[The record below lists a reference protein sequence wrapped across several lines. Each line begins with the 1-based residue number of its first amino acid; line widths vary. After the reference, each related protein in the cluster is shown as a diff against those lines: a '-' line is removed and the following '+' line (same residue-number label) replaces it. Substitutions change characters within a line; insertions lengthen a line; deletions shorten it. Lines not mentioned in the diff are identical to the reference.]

1 MISTRILK
9 TFTETKK
16 RNNLTENRL
25 LATLTPKEFRELA
38 PDLERVSL
46 ALTQILYEPGDVIR
60 HVYFPLDSLVSLLSK
75 VDNRSTLE
83 VSIVGN
89 EGMTGIGIFLGVKTS
104 RFQAVVQGAG
114 IALRMKTSDLRRH
127 SENNYRLK
135 NLLQLYTHALLT
147 QVSQSAACNRFHP
160 VEARL
165 ARWLLAT
172 RDRLAKD
179 EFQLTQEFLSNMLG
193 VRREMVNK
201 AAGTLSKRGLISY
214 VRGILTILDDA
225 VLETAACG
233 CYAEIKAEYDNFL
246 GLND

>member
-1 MISTRILK
+1 MITTRLLAN
-9 TFTETKK
+9 FTETKK

-25 LATLTPKEFRELA
+25 LAALSAKEFRELA

-46 ALTQILYEPGDVIR
+46 TLTQILYEPGDVIR
-60 HVYFPLDSLVSLLSK
+60 YVYFPLDSLVSLLSA

-83 VSIVGN
+83 VGIVGN
-89 EGMTGIGIFLGVKTS
+89 EGMTGIGIFLGVKNS
-104 RFQAVVQGAG
+104 RFKAVVQGAG

-135 NLLQLYTHALLT
+135 SLLQLYTHALLT
-147 QVSQSAACNRFHP
+147 HVSQSAACNRFHL

-172 RDRLAKD
+172 RDRLDKD
-179 EFQLTQEFLSNMLG
+179 KFQQTQGFLSNMLG

-201 AAGTLSKRGLISY
+201 AAGTLQKRGLITY
-214 VRGILTILDDA
+214 VRGILTILDNA
-225 VLETAACG
+225 GLEAASCE
-233 CYAEIKAEYDNFL
+233 CYEEIKAEYDNFL
-246 GLND
+246 GLKS

>member
-1 MISTRILK
+1 MITTRLLAN
-9 TFTETKK
+9 FTETRK

-25 LATLTPKEFRELA
+25 LAALSAKEFRELA
-38 PDLERVSL
+38 PDMERVSL
-46 ALTQILYEPGDVIR
+46 VLTQILYEPGDVIR

-75 VDNRSTLE
+75 VDNRSTLK

-89 EGMTGIGIFLGVKTS
+89 EGMTGIGIFLGVKAS

-114 IALRMKTSDLRRH
+114 TALRMKTSDLRRH
-127 SENNYRLK
+127 SEDNYRLK

-147 QVSQSAACNRFHP
+147 QVSQSAACNRFHA

-179 EFQLTQEFLSNMLG
+179 EFRLTQEFLSNMLG
-193 VRREMVNK
+193 VRREIINK
-201 AAGTLSKRGLISY
+201 AAGTLSKRGLIIY
-214 VRGILTILDDA
+214 VRGVLTILSDA
-225 VLETAACG
+225 GLEAAACG
-233 CYAEIKAEYDNFL
+233 CYAEIKTEYDNFL
-246 GLND
+246 GLKS